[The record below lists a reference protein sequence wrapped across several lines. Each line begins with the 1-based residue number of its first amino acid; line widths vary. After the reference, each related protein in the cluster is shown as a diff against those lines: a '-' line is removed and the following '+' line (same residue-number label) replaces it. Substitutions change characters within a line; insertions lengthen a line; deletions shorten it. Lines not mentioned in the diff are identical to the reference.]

1 MTEPAQRQVKKQG
14 GFKMPK
20 AVGLGAASLIALSAT
35 CAVAVRAEDQPM
47 KLLPNPGAIKWEAA
61 PESLP
66 KGTQIAVLAGDP
78 GKPGPFAL
86 RVKFPPNTVVPPHTH
101 ATAETLTQVSGT
113 FFHGM
118 GDKLD
123 KSRGEEVGPGGF
135 VYLPGNMPHSVW
147 TTTAEAITQVNGTGP
162 FGLNY
167 VNPADDPSKA
177 K

>member
-1 MTEPAQRQVKKQG
+1 MLKTVR
-14 GFKMPK
+14 
-20 AVGLGAASLIALSAT
+20 LGAASVVVLSAT
-35 CAVAVRAEDQPM
+35 CAVAVGAEEQPM
-47 KLLPNPGAIKWEAA
+47 KLLPNPAAIKWEAG

-86 RVKFPPNTVVPPHTH
+86 RVKFPPNTVVAPHTH
-101 ATAETLTQVSGT
+101 ATAETLTAISGS
-113 FFHGM
+113 FFHEM

-123 KSRGEEVGPGGF
+123 KSRGEEVAPGGF
-135 VYLPGNMPHSVW
+135 VYLPGNLSHSVW
-147 TTTAEAITQVNGTGP
+147 TTTSESIAQVNGMGP
-162 FGLNY
+162 FGVNY

>member
-1 MTEPAQRQVKKQG
+1 MA
-14 GFKMPK
+14 K
-20 AVGLGAASLIALSAT
+20 ATGLAIASVVALSAT
-35 CAVAVRAEDQPM
+35 GAVAVRAEDQPM
-47 KLLPNPGAIKWEAA
+47 KLLANPGAIKWEPA

-66 KGTQIAVLAGDP
+66 KGTPIAILAGEP

-101 ATAETLTQVSGT
+101 ATPETLTQVSGT

-123 KSRGEEVGPGGF
+123 KSHGEEVAPGGF
-135 VYLPGNMPHSVW
+135 VYLPANMSHSVW
-147 TTTAEAITQVNGTGP
+147 TTSSEAVTQVNGTGP
-162 FGLNY
+162 FGLTY